1 MLIAFDMDG
10 TVLLGH
16 IDGIAA
22 GNAAAA
28 RVLTGYGVPE
38 ERAME
43 AVRLAY
49 KYTTTRAGGFV
60 TTKHEQL
67 GLCALLAGVKPD
79 AALEEAMFQAFIE
92 GVMPYRHPD
101 PDIPDLFPY
110 LRRSGHRLCV
120 QTNSPH
126 DVALKELALS
136 GILPLVDFV
145 LTADGAGGPKG
156 TRRYAEALAAASP
169 YPAKDILV
177 VGDEES
183 DLVTAMIMGAN
194 AVLVDHDGT
203 RETLG
208 VDPAFVINRLGELAT
223 VLALLPH

>member
-10 TVLLGH
+10 TILLGH
-16 IDGIAA
+16 IEGIAA

-28 RVLTGYGVPE
+28 RLLVERGVPE
-38 ERAME
+38 EQAAE

-67 GLCALLAGVKPD
+67 GLCALLAGVAPD
-79 AALEEAMFQAFIE
+79 PALEEAMFQAFIA
-92 GVMPYRHPD
+92 GVMPHRYAD
-101 PDIPDLFPY
+101 PDIRDLFPR
-110 LRRSGHRLCV
+110 LRQAGHRLCV

-126 DVALKELALS
+126 DVALAELELA

-169 YPAKDILV
+169 FPASEIVV

-183 DLVTAMIMGAN
+183 DVVTAMIMGATS
-194 AVLVDHDGT
+194 VLVDHRDS
-203 RETLG
+203 RDSLE
-208 VDPAFVINRLGELAT
+208 VSPHYVINRLGELAT
-223 VLALLPH
+223 VLAMITA